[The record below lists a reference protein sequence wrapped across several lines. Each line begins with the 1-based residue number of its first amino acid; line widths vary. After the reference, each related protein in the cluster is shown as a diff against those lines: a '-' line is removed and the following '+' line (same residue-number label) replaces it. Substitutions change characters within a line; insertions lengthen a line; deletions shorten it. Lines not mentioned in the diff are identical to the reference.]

1 MRFSERHGYRPI
13 RAALQ
18 AESADIELRNS
29 IWSLLYDE
37 IFWPM
42 DANDW
47 NNYSYNP
54 QYAGMAKLFWVHL
67 YKQPLDIFPPKA
79 HSFIQFVRA
88 RLLEGPWYE
97 LYDLIQFY
105 LEHDHSQ
112 PQLDGTTFQQRC
124 NFILERE
131 MSAWRVVGE
140 EVARLTSEEE
150 IAAVEAVEQLDGP
163 FAGVSQ
169 HMRNA
174 VRLLSD
180 RHSPDYPN
188 SMKEAISAVEGACQ
202 VITGEPRATLG
213 AALRKLEGKGV
224 LMHPAAQAAL
234 GNLYGY
240 TNDADGIRHAEI
252 DSSTVDFEDAK
263 FMLVACSAF
272 VNLLIARYKD
282 ASG

>member
-1 MRFSERHGYRPI
+1 MRFSERQGYRPI

-18 AESADIELRNS
+18 VDSADIELRNS
-29 IWSLLYDE
+29 IWNVIDEWILSPMRRDDWYDYSTGWSMAQAGE
-37 IFWPM
+37 FW
-42 DANDW
+42 AN
-47 NNYSYNP
+47 
-54 QYAGMAKLFWVHL
+54 H
-67 YKQPLDIFPPKA
+67 YKRPLDELPRSAVEFTEYVKKLVIKGQWFEGYD
-79 HSFIQFVRA
+79 FI
-88 RLLEGPWYE
+88 
-97 LYDLIQFY
+97 DFY
-105 LEHDHSQ
+105 LQTYAPRPKPER
-112 PQLDGTTFQQRC
+112 TFQEHC
-124 NFILERE
+124 NVILERE

-150 IAAVEAVEQLDGP
+150 IAAVEAVEQLAGP
-163 FAGVSQ
+163 FAGISQ
-169 HMRNA
+169 HMRKA
-174 VRLLSD
+174 VRLLSN

-234 GNLYGY
+234 GKLYGY
-240 TNDADGIRHAEI
+240 TNDADGIRHATI
-252 DSSTVDFEDAK
+252 DSSTVDYEDAK

-272 VNLLIARYKD
+272 VNLLVARHKD